1 MNSIFEVYSNV
12 YRTALFQRPN
22 SHVASKQKP
31 ETPDPRTK
39 K

>member
-22 SHVASKQKP
+22 SHVSPKQKP
-31 ETPDPRTK
+31 ESPDPKAK